1 MLLTEINID
10 DLDKLKELRM
20 ERLLCFFTS
29 SLPFCQIQIDE
40 DNVLA
45 IYCPHGGIMEELM
58 NELDDLRYY
67 ACLILGVKS
76 ISLRIAQQEVLFT
89 DTYLEKK

>member
-10 DLDKLKELRM
+10 DLDKLKQLRM

-29 SLPFCQIQIDE
+29 SLPFCQIQIDG

-58 NELDDLRYY
+58 NELEDLRYY
-67 ACLILGVKS
+67 ACLIVGAKLVT
-76 ISLRIAQQEVLFT
+76 LHLAQKEVLCN
-89 DTYLEKK
+89 DIYLDQ